1 MISWQI
7 IILLISLL
15 IIAVCMLLLFHW
27 DVKKMTKQLEE
38 INNNFGTNE
47 LVRTNTHNKSLV
59 RFAAKINQLIHL
71 FKQNQQSVERREME
85 LKQEITN
92 ISHDLRTPLTSI
104 KGFSDLLKDPSIS
117 EAERKEFLDIIQK
130 KIDNLTMIVELFYEL
145 SQLDSSD
152 KKLTIEKQFLDQI
165 VVDTMLMFYE
175 DFEKEQLEV
184 QMAEDPVP
192 AVLADNKATVR
203 IVTNIIQNA
212 LTYAKS
218 YLKISFI
225 EEEDYIWL
233 RAVNDVENIN
243 ASKLQSVFNRT
254 FRLDTSRKGTHL
266 GLGLHIV
273 QQLITKQGGKA
284 VANVHEN
291 EFILEVSFRKC
302 CDSSE
307 LVGNNYGRH
316 FKLH

>member
-1 MISWQI
+1 MGSWL
-7 IILLISLL
+7 IILILVFLL
-15 IIAVCMLLLFHW
+15 IVAVCMLLLFHW
-27 DVKKMTKQLEE
+27 DVKRMTKQLEE
-38 INNNFGTNE
+38 ISENFGTNE
-47 LVRTNTHNKSLV
+47 LVRTNTHNKNLA
-59 RFAAKINQLIHL
+59 RFAAEINQLIHL
-71 FKQNQQSVERREME
+71 FKENQQSVERREME

-104 KGFSDLLKDPSIS
+104 KGFSELLTDPSIS
-117 EAERKEFLDIIQK
+117 EVERKEFLEIIQK
-130 KIDNLTMIVELFYEL
+130 KIDNLTMIVDLFYEL

-165 VVDTMLMFYE
+165 VVETMLMFYE

-184 QMAEDPVP
+184 QMDEGPVP

-218 YLKISFI
+218 YLKISFV

-233 RAVNDVENIN
+233 RAVNDVENMN
-243 ASKLQSVFNRT
+243 AAKLQEIFNRT
-254 FRLDTSRKGTHL
+254 FRLDSSRTGTHL

-273 QQLITKQGGKA
+273 QQLVTQQGGKA

-291 EFILEVSFRKC
+291 EFILEVSFRKW
-302 CDSSE
+302 D
-307 LVGNNYGRH
+307 
-316 FKLH
+316 